1 MSFNYA
7 GTAATAT
14 RLLKRFG
21 AAAELIRAD
30 GPPVYDP
37 EQGTTVPS
45 ETTVQTTAAVFD
57 FDQKY
62 IDGTLIL
69 QGDKQAFCAP
79 GQRVVQGNKLN
90 YKDDTGSMRRAE
102 VVAVKPVAP
111 AGTPVL
117 YVAQLRG

>member
-1 MSFNYA
+1 MTAFNYA

-21 AAAELIRAD
+21 APAAIIRAE

-37 EQGTTVPS
+37 ATGTTAPGDVSTP
-45 ETTVQTTAAVFD
+45 TTAAVFA
-57 FDQKY
+57 FEQKF

-69 QGDKQAFCAP
+69 QGDQQAYCAP
-79 GQRVVQGNKLN
+79 SDEPKQGDRFQWQGKVYVVI
-90 YKDDTGSMRRAE
+90 S
-102 VVAVKPVAP
+102 VKPLSP

-117 YVAQLRG
+117 YTAQIRG